1 MRGEKQY
8 LANPVPSE
16 RLHLLTVELRPEQDV
31 RVSMQL
37 ASQSGQVDQKMS
49 PSIHAALVESLFT
62 NPAPLFAGAL
72 CAAVAALMT
81 ALKTGNAWLWPCV
94 ALLVVSGALRALD
107 MGYFQRKKPVLT
119 PEQVTRWEVRYQI
132 GAMSYALALG
142 IWCLTALIG
151 TDDAVAHMICVSVT
165 LCYVAAGGGRTYG
178 RPWIFHVQ
186 MLLAC
191 GPMTVALAIHGNPYY
206 VGMALLNVLFFV
218 SLRQISTSLQEI
230 FVRALIGR
238 EREAALASQFDTA
251 LNNMPHGLCM
261 FRADGRLAVM
271 NHRFSEMMHLPDDLV
286 QRGASASDIID
297 ACVIAG
303 SVTAASGKMI
313 LAEIENTRTR
323 DMITT
328 DPDTAR
334 GRYMSWTFQ
343 PMAGGGAVLLLE
355 DITARRN
362 AEARISHLARY
373 DELTALPNRVNFR
386 DEIGRLLAT
395 QHGSSHMSA
404 LLFVDLDQFKQ
415 VNDTLGHPCGDQL
428 LCAVADRLREML
440 RPEDFVARFGGDEF
454 VVFQQNIHS
463 PEDAASLARRIVDR
477 LSERYKIDNHLVEI
491 GASVGIAIT
500 EPGVSADT
508 LLKNADM
515 ALYRAKADGRATY
528 CFFRD
533 EMAQIVEARRIL
545 ELDLRKALANEEFEL
560 YYQPLVNL
568 KTGRITTCEA
578 LLRWNHPVR
587 GTVSPIDIIPVAE
600 DMGLIIDLGRWILR
614 KACMEC
620 MKWPAGVS
628 VAVNFSPQQFHQRD
642 IMSEIRYALEVS
654 GLPAERLEI
663 EITESSLLRNTQL
676 THDVLAQLHTLGV
689 RISLDDFGTG
699 YSSLSYLHNFTL
711 QKVKIDRSFLEGIDT
726 ARPLTLLR
734 GVARLSADLG
744 MSVVVEGIET
754 NEQLELISAD
764 GTVTEAQGYLFS
776 RPVRAVRV
784 RQLLNASHGRQPPE
798 GQLHIISS
806 RSIA

>member
-1 MRGEKQY
+1 
-8 LANPVPSE
+8 
-16 RLHLLTVELRPEQDV
+16 
-31 RVSMQL
+31 MQL
-37 ASQSGQVDQKMS
+37 VDQKS
-49 PSIHAALVESLFT
+49 RGSREELEPILYAALIDSMCQNFWPIFFGGV
-62 NPAPLFAGAL
+62 
-72 CAAVAALMT
+72 CAAIAAVMT
-81 ALKTGNAWLWPCV
+81 AIKTGNVLLWPIAILMV
-94 ALLVVSGALRALD
+94 GIGTVRAFQMRKYERRTSVLSYDQAKALE
-107 MGYFQRKKPVLT
+107 P
-119 PEQVTRWEVRYQI
+119 RY
-132 GAMSYALALG
+132 AFWALAYAAVLG
-142 IWCLTALIG
+142 AWCFITILG
-151 TDDAVAHMICVSVT
+151 SDDPIAHLLCVSVT
-165 LCYVAAGGGRTYG
+165 VGYTGGGAARNYG
-178 RPWIFHVQ
+178 HPKIIQNHI
-186 MLLAC
+186 LLAC
-191 GPMTVALAIHGNPYY
+191 GPMSVALVMHGGLYY
-206 VGMALLNVLFFV
+206 YGLAALLGLFFF
-218 SLRQISTSLQEI
+218 SLKGINLSVHEI
-230 FVRALIGR
+230 FVKALTSSF
-238 EREAALASQFDTA
+238 REAALAGQFDTA

-261 FRADGRLAVM
+261 FRSDGRLAVM
-271 NHRFSEMMHLPDDLV
+271 NHRFSEMMNLSEDLV
-286 QRGASASDIID
+286 QRDANAADIID
-297 ACVIAG
+297 ACVVAG
-303 SVTAASGKMI
+303 SISAVSGKMI
-313 LAEIENTRTR
+313 LAEIEDTRAR

-328 DPDTAR
+328 DPDPVR
-334 GRYMSWTFQ
+334 GRFMSWTFQ
-343 PMAGGGAVLLLE
+343 PMAGGGAVVLLE
-355 DITARRN
+355 DITERRK

-395 QHGSSHMSA
+395 QADRDHMSA

-454 VVFQQNIHS
+454 VVFQQNVHS
-463 PEDAASLARRIVDR
+463 AEDAAGLARRIVDR

-491 GASVGIAIT
+491 GASVGIAMT
-500 EPGVSADT
+500 APGVSADT

-515 ALYRAKADGRATY
+515 ALYRAKSDGRGTY

-533 EMAQIVEARRIL
+533 EMAQTVEARRIL

-568 KTGRITTCEA
+568 KSGRISTCEA

-600 DMGLIIDLGRWILR
+600 DMGLIVDLGRWILR
-614 KACMEC
+614 RACMEC

-642 IMSEIRYALEVS
+642 ILSEVRYALEVS

-699 YSSLSYLHNFTL
+699 YSSLSYLHNFPL
-711 QKVKIDRSFLEGIDT
+711 QKVKIDRSFLEGIDSD
-726 ARPLTLLR
+726 RPLTLLR

-754 NEQLELISAD
+754 NEQLERISTD

-776 RPVRAVRV
+776 RPVPAVRV
-784 RQLLNASHGRQPPE
+784 RQLLNASHGRRTAE
-798 GQLHIISS
+798 GTLHIVSS
-806 RSIA
+806 TA

>member
-1 MRGEKQY
+1 
-8 LANPVPSE
+8 
-16 RLHLLTVELRPEQDV
+16 
-31 RVSMQL
+31 MQL
-37 ASQSGQVDQKMS
+37 VDQKS
-49 PSIHAALVESLFT
+49 RGSREELEPILYAALIDSMCQNFWPIFFGGV
-62 NPAPLFAGAL
+62 
-72 CAAVAALMT
+72 CAAIAAVMT
-81 ALKTGNAWLWPCV
+81 AIKTGNVLLWPIAILMV
-94 ALLVVSGALRALD
+94 GIGTVRA
-107 MGYFQRKKPVLT
+107 FQMRKYERRTSVLSYDQAKSLE
-119 PEQVTRWEVRYQI
+119 PRY
-132 GAMSYALALG
+132 AFWALAYAAVLG
-142 IWCLTALIG
+142 AWCFITILG
-151 TDDAVAHMICVSVT
+151 SDDPIAHMLCVSVT
-165 LCYVAAGGGRTYG
+165 VGYTAGGAARNYG
-178 RPWIFHVQ
+178 HPKIIQNHI
-186 MLLAC
+186 LLAC
-191 GPMTVALAIHGNPYY
+191 GPMSLALVMHGGLYY
-206 VGMALLNVLFFV
+206 YGLAALLGLFFF
-218 SLRQISTSLQEI
+218 SLKGINLSVHEI
-230 FVRALIGR
+230 FVKALTSSF
-238 EREAALASQFDTA
+238 REAALAGQFDTA

-271 NHRFSEMMHLPDDLV
+271 NHRFSEMMNLSEDLV
-286 QRGASASDIID
+286 QRDASAADIID
-297 ACVIAG
+297 ACVVAG
-303 SVTAASGKMI
+303 SISAASGKMI
-313 LAEIENTRTR
+313 LAEIEDTRAR

-328 DPDTAR
+328 DPDPAR
-334 GRYMSWTFQ
+334 GRFMSWTFQ
-343 PMAGGGAVLLLE
+343 PMAGGGAVVLLE
-355 DITARRN
+355 DITERRK

-395 QHGSSHMSA
+395 QQGSDHMSA

-454 VVFQQNIHS
+454 VVFQQNVHS
-463 PEDAASLARRIVDR
+463 AEDAAGLARRIVDR

-491 GASVGIAIT
+491 GASVGIAMT
-500 EPGVSADT
+500 ARGVSADT

-515 ALYRAKADGRATY
+515 ALYRAKADGRGTF

-533 EMAQIVEARRIL
+533 EMAQTVEARRIL

-568 KTGRITTCEA
+568 KSGKISTCEA

-600 DMGLIIDLGRWILR
+600 DMGLIVDLGRWILR
-614 KACMEC
+614 RACMEC

-642 IMSEIRYALEVS
+642 ILSEVRYALEVS

-676 THDVLAQLHTLGV
+676 THDVLAQLHALGV

-699 YSSLSYLHNFTL
+699 YSSLSYLHNFPL
-711 QKVKIDRSFLEGIDT
+711 QKVKIDRSFLEGIDSD
-726 ARPLTLLR
+726 RPLTLLR

-754 NEQLELISAD
+754 NEQLERISTD

-776 RPVRAVRV
+776 RPVPAVRV
-784 RQLLNASHGRQPPE
+784 RQLLNASHGRRTAE
-798 GQLHIISS
+798 GTLHVVSS
-806 RSIA
+806 TA

>member
-1 MRGEKQY
+1 
-8 LANPVPSE
+8 
-16 RLHLLTVELRPEQDV
+16 
-31 RVSMQL
+31 MQL
-37 ASQSGQVDQKMS
+37 VDHKKRSNQEELE
-49 PSIHAALVESLFT
+49 PVLYAALIDSMCQNFWPMMLGT
-62 NPAPLFAGAL
+62 L
-72 CAAVAALMT
+72 CTAIAAVLT
-81 ALKTGNAWLWPCV
+81 AMKTGNELLWPVAAVIVGIGTLRAFQMRKYERRTQVLSYEQARQLEPSYAVGAIVYAGVLGAWCFLTIIGNDDAIAHMLCV
-94 ALLVVSGALRALD
+94 AVTVAYTGGA
-107 MGYFQRKKPVLT
+107 
-119 PEQVTRWEVRYQI
+119 
-132 GAMSYALALG
+132 
-142 IWCLTALIG
+142 
-151 TDDAVAHMICVSVT
+151 
-165 LCYVAAGGGRTYG
+165 AARNYG
-178 RPWIFHVQ
+178 RPKLVQLHV
-186 MLLAC
+186 LFAC
-191 GPMTVALAIHGNPYY
+191 GPMSVALALHGGFYY
-206 VGMALLNVLFFV
+206 IGLAVLLVLFFFGLKGINL
-218 SLRQISTSLQEI
+218 SLHAI
-230 FVRALIGR
+230 FVKALTSSF
-238 EREAALASQFDTA
+238 REAALAGQFDTA

-271 NHRFSEMMHLPDDLV
+271 NHRFSEMMNLSDDLV

-297 ACVIAG
+297 ACVLAG
-303 SVTAASGKMI
+303 SISATSGRMI
-313 LAEIENTRTR
+313 LAEIENTRAR
-323 DMITT
+323 DMITA
-328 DPDTAR
+328 DPDVTR
-334 GRYMSWTFQ
+334 GRSMSWTFQ
-343 PMAGGGAVLLLE
+343 PMAGGGAVVLLE
-355 DITARRN
+355 DITERRN

-386 DEIGRLLAT
+386 DEIGRLLAA
-395 QHGSSHMSA
+395 QQGQDHMSA

-428 LCAVADRLREML
+428 LCAVSERLREML

-463 PEDAASLARRIVDR
+463 AEDAAGLAKRIVDR

-491 GASVGIAIT
+491 GASVGIAMT
-500 EPGVSADT
+500 APGVSADT

-515 ALYRAKADGRATY
+515 ALYRAKADGRGTY

-533 EMAQIVEARRIL
+533 EMAQTVEARRIL

-560 YYQPLVNL
+560 FYQPLVNL
-568 KTGRITTCEA
+568 KSGKISTCEA

-600 DMGLIIDLGRWILR
+600 DMGLIVDLGRWILR

-642 IMSEIRYALEVS
+642 ILSEVRYALEVS

-676 THDVLAQLHTLGV
+676 THDVLAQLHALGV

-699 YSSLSYLHNFTL
+699 YSSLSYLHNFPL
-711 QKVKIDRSFLEGIDT
+711 QKVKIDRSFLEGIDSD
-726 ARPLTLLR
+726 RPLTLLR

-754 NEQLELISAD
+754 NEQLERVSSD

-776 RPVRAVRV
+776 RPVPAVRI
-784 RQLLNASHGRQPPE
+784 RQLLNASHGRRPAE
-798 GQLHIISS
+798 GTLHVVS
-806 RSIA
+806 SIA